1 MIGTDEQVKR
11 TGMFQRWMEKRGRIQ
26 KSIALLLIMPLF
38 LFAIAAATFWFQY
51 YLPVPLIAT
60 LAFLGVAAA
69 VFLLCVILAL
79 VKLKKLSEGDRL
91 MWKMKLTDDP
101 ESS

>member
-11 TGMFQRWMEKRGRIQ
+11 TEMFQRWMEKRGRIQ
-26 KSIALLLIMPLF
+26 KSIALLLIMPLI
-38 LFAIAAATFWFQY
+38 LLALAATTFWFQY

-60 LAFLGVAAA
+60 LVFLGVAAA
-69 VFLLCVILAL
+69 VLLLCVILAL
-79 VKLKKLSEGDRL
+79 AKLKKLSEGDRL